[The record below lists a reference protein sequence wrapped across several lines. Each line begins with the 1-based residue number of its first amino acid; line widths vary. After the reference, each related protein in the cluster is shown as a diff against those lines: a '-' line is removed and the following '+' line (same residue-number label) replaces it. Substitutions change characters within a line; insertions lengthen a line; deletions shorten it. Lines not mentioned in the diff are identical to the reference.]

1 VTYATRCIICGGAVV
16 EWDEYTAKCIGWCGS
31 KQERLEDMT
40 PAQRTRMF
48 KIVQRAL
55 AIEQASDVDVK
66 GDVL

>member
-1 VTYATRCIICGGAVV
+1 MTFADRCIVCGGVV
-16 EWDEYTAKCIGWCGS
+16 VVWDDETAKCMGFCGS

-55 AIEQASDVDVK
+55 AIETAQTVEVK
-66 GDVL
+66 GDRL

>member
-1 VTYATRCIICGGAVV
+1 L
-16 EWDEYTAKCIGWCGS
+16 EWDDYTAKCIGWCGS

-55 AIEQASDVDVK
+55 AIEQASDIDVK
-66 GDVL
+66 GDML